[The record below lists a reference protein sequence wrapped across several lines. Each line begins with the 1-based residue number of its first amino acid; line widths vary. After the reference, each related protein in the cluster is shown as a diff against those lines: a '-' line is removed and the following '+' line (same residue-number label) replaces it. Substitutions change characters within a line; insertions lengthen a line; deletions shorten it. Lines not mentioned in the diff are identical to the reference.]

1 MRTHSSEKRFK
12 CDRCSYETNQKASL
26 NAHVGTKHDNLWFRC
41 EDCDFKTRKKGYLKK
56 HKQYQHEGMV
66 FYKCD
71 QCSYRS
77 LKKPNSEF

>member
-1 MRTHSSEKRFK
+1 MRPMQLW
-12 CDRCSYETNQKASL
+12 DNQKESL
-26 NAHVGTKHDNLWFRC
+26 NAHDNLWFRC

-77 LKKPNSEF
+77 LKKPNFEFWQTHAGKGT

>member
-1 MRTHSSEKRFK
+1 MSERKEGNNGDKSR
-12 CDRCSYETNQKASL
+12 
-26 NAHVGTKHDNLWFRC
+26 HDNLWFRC

-77 LKKPNSEF
+77 PKKPNFEF

>member
-1 MRTHSSEKRFK
+1 MSERKEGNNGDKSR
-12 CDRCSYETNQKASL
+12 
-26 NAHVGTKHDNLWFRC
+26 HDNLWFRC

-77 LKKPNSEF
+77 LKKPNFEF

>member
-1 MRTHSSEKRFK
+1 MIICGLDVKIVTLK
-12 CDRCSYETNQKASL
+12 
-26 NAHVGTKHDNLWFRC
+26 HV
-41 EDCDFKTRKKGYLKK
+41 KKGYLKK

-77 LKKPNSEF
+77 LKKPNFEFWQTHAGKGT

>member
-1 MRTHSSEKRFK
+1 MLG
-12 CDRCSYETNQKASL
+12 L
-26 NAHVGTKHDNLWFRC
+26 NMIICGLDVKIVTLKQV
-41 EDCDFKTRKKGYLKK
+41 KKGYLKK

-77 LKKPNSEF
+77 LKKPNFEF